1 MPVPDQRDPEVT
13 RARLQSWL
21 EGRLPDARDVRVSA
35 VQTPASN
42 GFSAETLMFE
52 AGWQEPGSQARH
64 ERLVA
69 KVAPTGYQIFPEAR
83 FAEQYR
89 LLQIL
94 AGTTIPV
101 PAVHWHEPDPAVLG
115 APFYVMSRVD
125 GDVPTDMPPYHTDGW
140 LTAAS
145 PAERESIWWSG
156 VSVLAQVHALDV
168 GRLGL
173 GFVDQ
178 VSYGPTGLRQRLAYY
193 EHYLDWAYDGTVP
206 VARQALQWLH
216 EHRPAEPREPVLLW
230 GDSRIGNI
238 IFSGGRAAAVL
249 DWEMATLGQPEEDL
263 AWFLFLDRHHS
274 EGVGADRLAGF
285 PAAAPTIARYEQ
297 LTGRT
302 LADMDYYEV
311 LSGLKFA
318 VVMARIGQLFIHY
331 DLVPPDN
338 DFPYNNT
345 ATQLLAKVLG
355 LPPPGGEMTVPDLAE
370 LGHATAHDDDAPA
383 ADNTATET
391 P

>member
-13 RARLQSWL
+13 RTALQTWL
-21 EGRLPDARDVRVSA
+21 PGRLPGAAEVTVSA
-35 VQTPASN
+35 VQTPTTN
-42 GFSAETLMFE
+42 GFSSETLMFE
-52 AGWQEPGSQARH
+52 AGWRQPDGQARH

-69 KVAPTGYQIFPEAR
+69 KVAPTGFQIFPEAR

-101 PAVHWHEPDPAVLG
+101 PQVHWHEPGPAVLG

-125 GDVPTDMPPYHTDGW
+125 GDVPSDMPPYHQDGW
-140 LTAAS
+140 LTTTS

-168 GRLGL
+168 ANLDL

-178 VSYGPTGLRQRLAYY
+178 VGYGPTGLQQRLAYY
-193 EHYLDWAYDGTVP
+193 EHYLDWAYEGSVP
-206 VARQALQWLH
+206 VAKQALQWLH
-216 EHRPAEPREPVLLW
+216 ARRPPESREPVLLW
-230 GDSRIGNI
+230 GDARIGNI
-238 IFSGGRAAAVL
+238 IFAGGRAAAVL

-274 EGVGADRLAGF
+274 EGVGAQRLAGF
-285 PAAAPTIARYEQ
+285 PDRAQTIARYEQ

-302 LADMDYYEV
+302 LLHMDYYEV
-311 LSGLKFA
+311 LSALKFA
-318 VVMARIGQLFIHY
+318 VVMARIGQLFIYY
-331 DLVPPDN
+331 DLVPADN

-345 ATQLLAKVLG
+345 ATQLLTRVL
-355 LPPPGGEMTVPDLAE
+355 
-370 LGHATAHDDDAPA
+370 A
-383 ADNTATET
+383 ADL
-391 P
+391 

>member
-13 RARLQSWL
+13 RTTLQAWL
-21 EGRLPDARDVRVSA
+21 PRRLPGAVDVTVSA
-35 VQTPASN
+35 VQTPTTN
-42 GFSAETLMFE
+42 GFSSETLMFE
-52 AGWQEPGSQARH
+52 ASWREPGGRARH

-69 KVAPTGYQIFPEAR
+69 KVAPTGFQIFPEAR

-89 LLQIL
+89 LLQVL

-101 PAVHWHEPDPAVLG
+101 PTVHWHEADPAVLG

-125 GDVPTDMPPYHTDGW
+125 GDVPSDMPPYHQDGW
-140 LTAAS
+140 LTTTS

-168 GRLGL
+168 AKLDL
-173 GFVDQ
+173 AFVDQ

-193 EHYLDWAYDGTVP
+193 EHYLDWAYEGTVP
-206 VARQALQWLH
+206 VARQALRWLH
-216 EHRPAEPREPVLLW
+216 EHRPGEPREPVLLW

-238 IFSGGRAAAVL
+238 IFVGGRAAAVL

-263 AWFLFLDRHHS
+263 AWFLLLDRHHS
-274 EGVGADRLAGF
+274 EGVGAQRLPGF
-285 PAAAPTIARYEQ
+285 PERAQTIARYEQ
-297 LTGRT
+297 LTGRA
-302 LADMDYYEV
+302 LAHMDYYEV
-311 LSGLKFA
+311 LSALKFA

-331 DLVPPDN
+331 DLVPPDS

-345 ATQLLAKVLG
+345 ATQLLAKILG
-355 LPPPGGEMTVPDLAE
+355 LPPPSGETN
-370 LGHATAHDDDAPA
+370 A
-383 ADNTATET
+383 ADL
-391 P
+391 